1 MKILFL
7 GGTRFMGYFA
17 AKYALARGH
26 EVTLFNRGKSA
37 PDAFPQA
44 EQIVGDRDADI
55 KRLRGRQWDA
65 VIDTSGYVPRIVHK
79 SAEVLADAVS
89 QYLFV
94 SSISAYAEPFT
105 PGQDETAP
113 LEVLADPTT
122 EDVSAH
128 YGGLKALCE
137 RIVQD
142 AQGKRTLIVRPDVF
156 VGPRDH
162 TGRFDYWVRRVAKGG
177 EMLAPASPDLPLQFI
192 DARDLGEWMIRLVET
207 QTTGIFN
214 AVGPKQPLTWGEFLD
229 TCKSV
234 SGSDVYFT
242 WVAEKFLLDHNV
254 APWQD
259 LPLWLPEESK
269 AGHMISNRRAIAA
282 DLTYRPLTETVTD
295 TLNWLNEDMPAAL
308 ERQRNALSG
317 EREQALLQE
326 WHAKHATV

>member
-37 PDAFPQA
+37 PDAIPQA

-94 SSISAYAEPFT
+94 SSVSAYAEPFT

-128 YGGLKALCE
+128 YGGQKDQWE
-137 RIVQD
+137 NNVPG
-142 AQGKRTLIVRPDVF
+142 AQRKGTMIAVPDVF
-156 VGPRDH
+156 ARAHDP
-162 TGRFDYWVRRVAKGG
+162 TGSLFD
-177 EMLAPASPDLPLQFI
+177 
-192 DARDLGEWMIRLVET
+192 
-207 QTTGIFN
+207 
-214 AVGPKQPLTWGEFLD
+214 
-229 TCKSV
+229 
-234 SGSDVYFT
+234 
-242 WVAEKFLLDHNV
+242 
-254 APWQD
+254 
-259 LPLWLPEESK
+259 
-269 AGHMISNRRAIAA
+269 
-282 DLTYRPLTETVTD
+282 
-295 TLNWLNEDMPAAL
+295 
-308 ERQRNALSG
+308 
-317 EREQALLQE
+317 
-326 WHAKHATV
+326 

>member
-37 PDAFPQA
+37 PDAIPQA
-44 EQIVGDRDADI
+44 EKIVGNRDADI
-55 KRLRGRQWDA
+55 KRLRVRQWDA

-128 YGGLKALCE
+128 YGGLKTPGE
-137 RIVQD
+137 RTVQD
-142 AQGKRTLIVRPDVF
+142 AQGNGTLIWRPDLF
-156 VGPRDH
+156 LAPPDH
-162 TGRFDYWVRRVAKGG
+162 KGRFGYWVGRFAK
-177 EMLAPASPDLPLQFI
+177 
-192 DARDLGEWMIRLVET
+192 
-207 QTTGIFN
+207 
-214 AVGPKQPLTWGEFLD
+214 
-229 TCKSV
+229 
-234 SGSDVYFT
+234 
-242 WVAEKFLLDHNV
+242 
-254 APWQD
+254 
-259 LPLWLPEESK
+259 
-269 AGHMISNRRAIAA
+269 
-282 DLTYRPLTETVTD
+282 
-295 TLNWLNEDMPAAL
+295 
-308 ERQRNALSG
+308 
-317 EREQALLQE
+317 
-326 WHAKHATV
+326 

>member
-55 KRLRGRQWDA
+55 KRLRGRQWDT

-79 SAEVLADAVS
+79 SAEVLADTVS

-105 PGQDETAP
+105 PAPDETAP

-128 YGGLKALCE
+128 YGG
-137 RIVQD
+137 
-142 AQGKRTLIVRPDVF
+142 AQAPSQRLRT
-156 VGPRDH
+156 
-162 TGRFDYWVRRVAKGG
+162 ACQG
-177 EMLAPASPDLPLQFI
+177 E
-192 DARDLGEWMIRLVET
+192 G
-207 QTTGIFN
+207 
-214 AVGPKQPLTWGEFLD
+214 
-229 TCKSV
+229 TC
-234 SGSDVYFT
+234 
-242 WVAEKFLLDHNV
+242 
-254 APWQD
+254 
-259 LPLWLPEESK
+259 
-269 AGHMISNRRAIAA
+269 
-282 DLTYRPLTETVTD
+282 
-295 TLNWLNEDMPAAL
+295 
-308 ERQRNALSG
+308 
-317 EREQALLQE
+317 
-326 WHAKHATV
+326 